1 MELPQTFVSQ
11 FRQNNVPSLT
21 KRPCF
26 QIPKRLSIN
35 APPSFLMSRFN
46 LYQRKTTP
54 FHHYSNSSSKSGIKA
69 ELKSSND
76 EGSAASSPNT
86 KVIIACS
93 AVTIALA
100 VANRVFYK
108 LALVPMN
115 DYPFFLAQITTF
127 GYVVIYFSILQMRR
141 KAGIVTDEMLKI
153 PKLRF
158 AVIGLLEALGVVSG
172 MYAAA
177 KLPGPAIPILS
188 QTFLVWQLALS
199 VILLGRRYTWNRLVG
214 CLLVAAGVVCA
225 VSSGTGDDHMLS
237 GLGLFWPAVMI
248 ISNSFQAG
256 ASILKESV
264 FVDAK
269 TRLKGK
275 MLDIFVVN
283 SFGSGFQALFVLLF
297 LPILSNLKGIPFS
310 QLPAYFKSGAGCLMN
325 IGGDISGCEGA
336 PLLPLLYVITNI
348 GFNIS
353 ALNLVKT
360 SSAVVS
366 SLVVMAS
373 VPISIYILT
382 LPLPYLPE
390 GVSLSPFFLLGSA
403 ILLAGLLMYNLPQR
417 GKDGSDII

>member
-1 MELPQTFVSQ
+1 MELQCSYNLGVIVSQ
-11 FRQNNVPSLT
+11 IRQKKVPSSN
-21 KRPCF
+21 KIPYF
-26 QIPKRLSIN
+26 QNPKRLSSELK
-35 APPSFLMSRFN
+35 PPFSMSRLN
-46 LYQRKTTP
+46 IHQRKSSP
-54 FHHYSNSSSKSGIKA
+54 FSHDSNSRSKLSIKS
-69 ELKSSND
+69 EVKSS
-76 EGSAASSPNT
+76 SNT
-86 KVIIACS
+86 KVVIACS

-108 LALVPMN
+108 LALVPLN
-115 DYPFFLAQITTF
+115 DYPFFLAMITTF
-127 GYVVIYFSILQMRR
+127 GYVIIYFSILHMRR
-141 KAGIVTDEMLKI
+141 KAGIITDEMLKI
-153 PKLRF
+153 PKFRF
-158 AVIGLLEALGVVSG
+158 VIIGFLEALGVVSG

-214 CLLVAAGVVCA
+214 CLFVAVGVVCA
-225 VSSGTGDDHMLS
+225 VSSGTEKDHMLA
-237 GLGLFWPAVMI
+237 GLGLFWPVVMI

-264 FVDAK
+264 FIDAT

-283 SFGSGFQALFVLLF
+283 SFGSGFQALFVFLF

-310 QLPAYFKSGAGCLMN
+310 QLPAYLKSGVECFLNLGGNIPGC
-325 IGGDISGCEGA
+325 DGA

-348 GFNIS
+348 CFNIS

-373 VPISIYILT
+373 VPVSIYILT

-403 ILLAGLLMYNLPQR
+403 ILVAGLLMYNLPQPQ
-417 GKDGSDII
+417 KDGSNNI